1 MGLFKKK
8 KGNSLQSD
16 WNDEWNLDRYW
27 LSQELEFQHQSENHK
42 FRVSEN
48 NPLKLGRIINS
59 IFDIRKEEVAIL
71 IINDGT
77 SLINIETQDEIW
89 DYSFLSAIIQQ
100 IESRHK
106 LNVNDHTVIMS
117 LYYRGFDQKDSDKDK
132 SIGKKDGCLLIHLT
146 NASGIREK
154 VLYVQATFCHPPIE
168 LERGKKGMFPQP
180 KTISFLIGYDYRTE
194 KEITDEF
201 YSVWNSALNKL
212 ETNKAN
218 EWTLIEQDLCDLFF
232 KTKDNPPTG
241 LIMQDY
247 YQGKRV
253 MQDNRFWDAIAY
265 FENVFNRF
273 QEKRW
278 KGDELSDDEW
288 KIFIDTSFWIG
299 FCYYEL
305 HLFEKAYMYLEIPY
319 IVNSENYN
327 YFTEYVNCLERLQD
341 VRLWS
346 IIDNRLEKIQEKE
359 SKSELNEEDWSFI
372 LFCFRRKAYLLIEIK
387 QYEDAKMYLEKI
399 LEIEPDNEF
408 AKGEMEYINKINN
421 LQ

>member
-8 KGNSLQSD
+8 KINSLQSD
-16 WNDEWNLDRYW
+16 WNDEWNLDRFW
-27 LSQELEFQHQSENHK
+27 LSQELEFQHQDENHQ

-48 NPLKLGRIINS
+48 NPLKFGKIIHS
-59 IFDIRKEEVAIL
+59 LFDIRKEEVAL
-71 IINDGT
+71 LTINDGN
-77 SLINIETQDEIW
+77 SLTTIEAQDEIW
-89 DYSFLSAIIQQ
+89 DYSFLSTIMQQ

-106 LNVNDHTVIMS
+106 SNINDHTVIMS
-117 LYYRGFDQKDSDKDK
+117 LFYRGFAQQNSDKDK
-132 SIGKKDGCLLIHLT
+132 SIGKKNGCLLIHLN

-168 LERGKKGMFPQP
+168 LERKKKGLFPQP

-194 KEITDEF
+194 KEIADEF
-201 YSVWNSALNKL
+201 HAVWDSALNKL
-212 ETNKAN
+212 SNQKTK
-218 EWTLIEQDLCDLFF
+218 EWTLLEQDLCDLFF
-232 KTKDNPPTG
+232 KTENPPTG
-241 LIMQDY
+241 LIIQDY

-288 KIFIDTSFWIG
+288 KIFVNTSFWIG

-305 HLFEKAYMYLEIPY
+305 RLFEKAYMYLETPY
-319 IVNSENYN
+319 LVDSENYN

-341 VRLWS
+341 IRIWS
-346 IIDNRLEKIQEKE
+346 IIDNRIEKILEN
-359 SKSELNEEDWSFI
+359 SSELNEENLNFL
-372 LFCFRRKAYLLIEIK
+372 LFCLRRKAYFLIEIK
-387 QYEDAKMYLEKI
+387 QYEDAKKYLEKI
-399 LEIEPDNEF
+399 LEIDPDNQF
-408 AKGEMEYINKINN
+408 AIGELNYINKISS
-421 LQ
+421 L

>member
-1 MGLFKKK
+1 MELFKKK

-27 LSQELEFQHQSENHK
+27 LSQELEFQHQHENHK

-48 NPLKLGRIINS
+48 NPLKFGKIIHS
-59 IFDIRKEEVAIL
+59 LFDIRKEEVAL
-71 IINDGT
+71 LTINDGT
-77 SLINIETQDEIW
+77 LLTNIETQDEIW
-89 DYSFLSAIIQQ
+89 DYNILSVVINKV
-100 IESRHK
+100 ENK
-106 LNVNDHTVIMS
+106 YKYGVDDHTVILS
-117 LYYRGFDQKDSDKDK
+117 LFYRGFVQKDSDKDK
-132 SIGKKDGCLLIHLT
+132 SILKHDGCLLIHL
-146 NASGIREK
+146 NNVGGLRDK
-154 VLYVQATFCHPPIE
+154 VLFVQATFCHPPIE

-201 YSVWNSALNKL
+201 HFVWDSAMNKL
-212 ETNKAN
+212 SNNKAN
-218 EWTLIEQDLCDLFF
+218 EWTLIERDLCDLFF
-232 KTKDNPPTG
+232 KTKNPPTG
-241 LIMQDY
+241 LIIQDY

-265 FENVFNRF
+265 LGNVFNKF
-273 QEKRW
+273 QGKRW
-278 KGDELSDDEW
+278 EGDELSDDEW
-288 KIFIDTSFWIG
+288 KIFIETSFLIG

-305 HLFEKAYMYLEIPY
+305 QLFEKAYMYLEIPY

-341 VRLWS
+341 VRIWS
-346 IIDNRLEKIQEKE
+346 IIDNCLEKIQGK
-359 SKSELNEEDWSFI
+359 SSELNEEDWSFL

-387 QYEDAKMYLEKI
+387 QYEDAKKYLEKI
-399 LEIEPDNEF
+399 LEVEPDNEF
-408 AKGEMEYINKINN
+408 AKGELEYINKINS